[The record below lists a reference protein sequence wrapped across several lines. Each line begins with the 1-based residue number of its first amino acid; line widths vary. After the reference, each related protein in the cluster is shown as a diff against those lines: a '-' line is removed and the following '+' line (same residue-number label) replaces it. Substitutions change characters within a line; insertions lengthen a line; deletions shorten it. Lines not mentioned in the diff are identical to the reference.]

1 MLELAIETSG
11 RVGSVALVIEGR
23 LASLEFLSGV
33 MRHSAELWPTVE
45 KILHAHNLQKVDRVY
60 GTIGPGSFTG
70 IRIGVTFLKMIGF
83 AWGCQVVAVDSLD
96 ALAEHTCRWLQ
107 AAGRDDLR
115 RLLCVL
121 DAKQGRFF
129 VSIYDIKEGK
139 WLKTTPSQMVYPK
152 DILDKICSEKI
163 ETGVCGEGLVYY
175 ADTFRTPFTRILEQ
189 DTWRPTAA
197 DVYRAG
203 RRQAD
208 KGQFADIYTLAP
220 NYIRLP
226 DAVEKRQNRS

>member
-11 RVGSVALVIEGR
+11 RVGSVALAIDGR
-23 LASLEFLSGV
+23 IAALEFLSGV

-45 KILHAHNLQKVDRVY
+45 KILQAHHLQKVDRVY

-96 ALAEHTCRWLQ
+96 ALAEHTCRGLQ
-107 AAGRDDLR
+107 AAGRDDVR

-129 VSIYDIKEGK
+129 VSLYDIKDGK
-139 WLKTTPSQMVYPK
+139 WLKIMPSSHMAAS
-152 DILDKICSEKI
+152 DILDIICRDKIKTAVS
-163 ETGVCGEGLVYY
+163 GEGLVYY
-175 ADTFRTPFTRILEQ
+175 AGLFDSPHTEIL
-189 DTWRPTAA
+189 DKSLWVAGA
-197 DVYRAG
+197 DDVYWAG
-203 RRQAD
+203 RRLAD
-208 KGQFADIYTLAP
+208 AGQFANIDTLVP

-226 DAVEKRQNRS
+226 DAVEKRQTSG